1 VVKLA
6 VLGPGDY
13 FGEMSLMTGAS
24 RTATVTALE
33 ETLLL
38 EVGKESFRAILSAH
52 PGLVEELGESL
63 RLRLAGR
70 TQAIAGVERAD
81 PEVQDIFRKIRDFF
95 MV

>member
-1 VVKLA
+1 
-6 VLGPGDY
+6 
-13 FGEMSLMTGAS
+13 
-24 RTATVTALE
+24 
-33 ETLLL
+33 
-38 EVGKESFRAILSAH
+38 
-52 PGLVEELGESL
+52 VEELGESL

>member
-1 VVKLA
+1 V
-6 VLGPGDY
+6 
-13 FGEMSLMTGAS
+13 
-24 RTATVTALE
+24 ATVTALE

-70 TQAIAGVERAD
+70 TQAIAGVERAN

-95 MV
+95 VV

>member
-1 VVKLA
+1 